1 MARTSAQNNGDDYPQ
16 YGYYRHATIW
26 KEKIYFVCE
35 DDIWE
40 CSLKGGLARRFTAGQ
55 AEFSFPRVSPD
66 GKHLAFVGKEEGHPE
81 IYVTTIAGGNP
92 TRLTYMH
99 SDAIALTGWSQDS
112 KKVHFT
118 SDARTPFFRSQD
130 AFSVARDGGNPECF
144 NWGHVCTFHI
154 ATGPGRKKVV
164 VVGRNNTDPARWKRY
179 KGGTKGE
186 IWIDPTGQGKFNKL
200 VDVEGNSVWP
210 MVIGTRVYFLSDHEG
225 VGNIYSCRFDGKD
238 LRKETNQTEYYV
250 RFPSTDGSKITYTA
264 GGDIYLFDPARRT
277 ETKVNV
283 IAPLSTHQTKRKVV
297 EAIEYLEHFSPH
309 PDGHSVGLIAR
320 GQPIIMGNW
329 EGPVNQYGDGSRV
342 RYRNLEWL
350 PEGNHFVVINDRD
363 GYEKLELHDC
373 TKEKPPV
380 VLTERGIGRTL
391 SVKVSPCGKMVAM
404 SNHRHELLLV
414 NIRKDEEKKE
424 TDKGKST
431 RAKRMASK
439 APLANAN
446 STFKILDK
454 SPAERIDDFNWS
466 PDCQWITY
474 SFATHPGLCII
485 RVVHVAT
492 GAIYDITDPVRFDAR
507 PCFDPDGKYI
517 YFLGARNFYPVA
529 DSMSFAYG
537 FPRVMRPFLVTLRK
551 DIPSPFLPKQKPLA
565 RKGTKAQP
573 QEQPQQTEPKQASR
587 IAQLKDAISKLPET
601 KVSGKSKSATAKAG
615 MQKIY
620 KEALK
625 EAFDIV
631 LRELERTGIGTSTRT
646 STSSAKTAAANSK
659 TGAKTKKAGAVAPN
673 TPPQENQPTVNSAS
687 NVEIDFDGITNR
699 ILAFPAAEGKYGQ
712 IIGVKNRAL
721 FTLYPVRGIRPDH
734 SWYDDDQNLAVL
746 MAYDFEDRK
755 QADMYGDVGYMS
767 LALDGQTIYY
777 KTRRGRIRAFDSAE
791 KMPAEGR
798 GPAYP
803 QGSGKDSGFLDL
815 TRAQVIVNPRAEW
828 AQMYD
833 EAWRLQK
840 EQFWVEDMSR
850 INWDQ
855 AGKRYQKLLPRVR
868 TRSEVS
874 DLIWELHGELGTS
887 HAYEMGGDYRWA
899 PYYRQGFL
907 GCDCVWNAQK
917 NAYEILQVLKGDS
930 WEPEAASPLGQTGI
944 SLQPGD
950 CIYEVNGIAV
960 NEHSPLEELL
970 FNHGGKEVTIAV
982 LRKEKKREKLVVKP
996 LRNERALRYRD
1007 WVQKNS
1013 AYVHEKTNGEI
1024 GYVHIPDMGPYGFAE
1039 FHRHYM
1045 AEVNRKGL
1053 IIDVRYNRGGHVSA
1067 LLLEK
1072 LNRKIVGYDVNR
1084 WGPPQP
1090 YPPESLAGPMVA
1102 ITNEFAGSDGDIFS
1116 HCFKLYKL
1124 GPLVGKRTWGGV
1136 IGIYPRHRLVDRT
1149 ITTQPEFSFW
1159 FQDVGWKVENYGV
1172 EPDIEVDIT
1181 PQDYHQGKDPQL
1193 DTAIN
1198 MVAKQLKLKPPSLPE
1213 FSDKPDLS
1221 HNGKKQVTQRQVIK
1235 RPQAKKGRSR

>member
-1 MARTSAQNNGDDYPQ
+1 MPPISARNNQDDFHQ

-26 KEKIYFVCE
+26 KDKLFFVCE

-40 CSLKGGLARRFTAGQ
+40 CSIKGGLARRFTAGQ
-55 AEFSFPRVSPD
+55 AEFSFPRVSSD
-66 GKHLAFVGKEEGHPE
+66 GKNLAFIGKEEGHPE
-81 IYVTTIAGGNP
+81 VYVTTISGGIP
-92 TRLTYMH
+92 TRLTYLH
-99 SDAIALTGWSQDS
+99 SDAITLTGWSQDS
-112 KKVHFT
+112 KRVLFT
-118 SDARTPFFRSQD
+118 SDARTPFYRSSD
-130 AFSVARDGGNPECF
+130 AYSVSKDGGTPECF
-144 NWGHVCTFHI
+144 NWGHVCTFDM
-154 ATGPGRKKVV
+154 ATLPNRKKVTV
-164 VVGRNNTDPARWKRY
+164 LGRNNIDPARWKRY

-186 IWIDPTGQGKFNKL
+186 LWIDSAGQGKFSKL
-200 VDVEGNSVWP
+200 VNLDGNSVWP
-210 MVIGTRVYFLSDHEG
+210 MVIGSRVYFLSDHETI
-225 VGNIYSCRFDGKD
+225 GNIYSCRFDGSD
-238 LRKETNQTEYYV
+238 LRMETHQTEYYV
-250 RFPSTDGSKITYTA
+250 RFPSTDGRKIVYTA
-264 GGDIYLFDPARRT
+264 GGDIFLFDSARRT
-277 ETKVNV
+277 ETKINV
-283 IAPLSTHQTKRKVV
+283 VAPSSTHQIKRKVV
-297 EAIEYLEHFSPH
+297 ESIEYLEHFSPH

-320 GQPIIMGNW
+320 GQPIVMGNW

-350 PEGNHFVVINDRD
+350 PEGNQFVVINDRD
-363 GYEKLELHDC
+363 GYEKLELHDSN
-373 TKEKPPV
+373 KEKAPV

-391 SVKVSPCGKMVAM
+391 SLKVSPCGKMVAM

-414 NIRKDEEKKE
+414 NINKEEGQESKKK
-424 TDKGKST
+424 TT
-431 RAKRMASK
+431 RATRNSK
-439 APLANAN
+439 TAILKT
-446 STFKILDK
+446 TFKVLDK
-454 SPAERIDDFNWS
+454 SPADRIDDFNWS
-466 PDCQWITY
+466 PDSQWITY

-485 RVVHVAT
+485 RVVNAAT
-492 GAIYDITDPVRFDAR
+492 GEIHDITDPVRFDAR

-537 FPRVMRPFLVTLRK
+537 FPRVMRPFLVTLKK
-551 DIPSPFLPKQKPLA
+551 DIPSPFLPKQKPFI
-565 RKGTKAQP
+565 RKGSKAVQ
-573 QEQPQQTEPKQASR
+573 QENAPAPESKQAAK
-587 IAQLKDAISKLPET
+587 IAKLKDAVSKLPERP
-601 KVSGKSKSATAKAG
+601 SSQRRGASASKAN
-615 MQKIY
+615 MQKMY
-620 KEALK
+620 KDALK
-625 EAFDIV
+625 EAYEMV
-631 LRELERTGIGTSTRT
+631 LKELEKNGAQTKNSGKSAPKPV
-646 STSSAKTAAANSK
+646 SSEAPQQANSSSK
-659 TGAKTKKAGAVAPN
+659 VD
-673 TPPQENQPTVNSAS
+673 
-687 NVEIDFDGITNR
+687 IDFDGISSR
-699 ILAFPAAEGKYGQ
+699 ILAFPVAEGKYGQ

-721 FTLYPVRGIRPDH
+721 FTLYPVKGIKPDH
-734 SWYDDDQNLAVL
+734 SWYDDEQNLAVL
-746 MAYDFEDRK
+746 MGYDFEERK
-755 QADMYGDVGYMS
+755 LADIYGDVGYMS
-767 LALDGQTIYY
+767 LAFDGQTIYY
-777 KTRRGRIRAFDSAE
+777 KSRRGRIRAFDGLE

-798 GPAYP
+798 AATYP

-815 TRAQVIVNPRAEW
+815 SRAQVIVNPRDEW

-850 INWDQ
+850 VNWDQ

-907 GCDCVWNAQK
+907 GCNYSWSAQK
-917 NAYEILQVLKGDS
+917 NAFVVDEILQGDS
-930 WEPEAASPLGQTGI
+930 WELEAASPLSQTGI
-944 SLQPGD
+944 SIEEGD
-950 CIYEVNGIAV
+950 LILEINGIPV
-960 NEHSPLEELL
+960 SQNTPIEELL
-970 FNHGGKEVTIAV
+970 FNHGGKEVTIGIM
-982 LRKEKKREKLVVKP
+982 RKGKKREKIVIKP
-996 LRNERALRYRD
+996 LRNERTLRYRD

-1013 AYVHEKTNGEI
+1013 KYVHEKTGGQV

-1039 FHRHYM
+1039 FHRYYM
-1045 AEVNRKGL
+1045 AEVNRQGL

-1090 YPPESLAGPMVA
+1090 YPPESVAGPMVA
-1102 ITNEFAGSDGDIFS
+1102 LTNEFAGSDGDIFS

-1124 GPLVGKRTWGGV
+1124 GPLIGKRTWGGV

-1172 EPDIEVDIT
+1172 DPDIEIDIT
-1181 PQDYHQGKDPQL
+1181 PQDHHAGNDPQL

-1198 MVAKQLKLKPPSLPE
+1198 MVIKQLKLRPPVLPE

-1221 HNGKKQVTQRQVIK
+1221 YSKQKGKKQTSQRQVIK